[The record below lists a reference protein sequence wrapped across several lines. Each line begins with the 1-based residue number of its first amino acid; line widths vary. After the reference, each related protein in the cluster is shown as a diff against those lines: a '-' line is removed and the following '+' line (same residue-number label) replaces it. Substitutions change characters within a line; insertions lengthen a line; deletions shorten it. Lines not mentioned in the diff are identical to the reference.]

1 MWDVPLHHEMAGVIG
16 IEGRAKFNGYKGTPD
31 EGGLFRGL
39 TFWSPN
45 VNIFRDPR
53 WGRGQETYG
62 EDPFLTSR
70 LGVAFVTGL
79 QGTDPDRLLAAA
91 CAKHFA
97 VHSGPE
103 SLRHIFDATPVTAD
117 IYDTYLPAFEALVRE
132 ARVEVVMTA
141 YNAINGVPCSVDPML
156 YGLLRQWGFDGHV
169 TSDCGSVEDLS
180 RTYKLAVDDTHA
192 QALTLAA
199 GMNVRC
205 GWEPVGIVDAVAQ
218 GLITEDL
225 VDERVKPLLRTMLR
239 LGFFDPA
246 DSYPFNAIGI
256 DQNDTPEHSALAL
269 RTARECMTL
278 LKNDGVLPLDVRNL
292 RRVLIVGPNADS
304 VPALVGN
311 YNGQPS
317 HPVTILAG
325 LRAALEKA
333 GVQVDYAYGCDYAD
347 RPEGWRPIPQ
357 PWFRGEYYANGD
369 LSGAPQQLRTERPI
383 CFECNG
389 QSTSGGVP
397 KGMADTGLSARW
409 NGELQ
414 TTIAGD
420 YQIRLRGRGGF
431 RLWIGGESV
440 IDSWTA
446 PAGQEGEV
454 RTVEIVRELPENTSI
469 PVRLEYTQGAGTF
482 SLALEWIAPAP
493 DTMMDKAVALARQVD
508 AVIYVGGLTAQL
520 EGEEMAVD
528 YVGFSGGDRTTIE
541 LPALQQ
547 RMVAKLAATGKPLV
561 VVNLSGSAVALT
573 AEDACANAVLQAWY
587 PGGVGGTAVAEVITG
602 EYNPAG
608 RLPVT
613 FYRATADL
621 PDFCEYDMEG
631 RTYKYFRGEAL
642 YPFGHGLSYTSF
654 TYGNMTVTPC
664 GDGSLQV
671 ELDLTNSG
679 ARDGDEVVQ
688 LYAVAP
694 ESSGPRELQA
704 LCGFARVHLK
714 AGQTQKVSIGVPA
727 SALRRFCEEK
737 GAYWVP
743 QGTWTIRA
751 GASSADIRQS
761 GAVKL

>member
-1 MWDVPLHHEMAGVIG
+1 
-16 IEGRAKFNGYKGTPD
+16 
-31 EGGLFRGL
+31 
-39 TFWSPN
+39 
-45 VNIFRDPR
+45 
-53 WGRGQETYG
+53 
-62 EDPFLTSR
+62 
-70 LGVAFVTGL
+70 
-79 QGTDPDRLLAAA
+79 
-91 CAKHFA
+91 
-97 VHSGPE
+97 
-103 SLRHIFDATPVTAD
+103 
-117 IYDTYLPAFEALVRE
+117 
-132 ARVEVVMTA
+132 
-141 YNAINGVPCSVDPML
+141 
-156 YGLLRQWGFDGHV
+156 
-169 TSDCGSVEDLS
+169 
-180 RTYKLAVDDTHA
+180 
-192 QALTLAA
+192 
-199 GMNVRC
+199 
-205 GWEPVGIVDAVAQ
+205 
-218 GLITEDL
+218 
-225 VDERVKPLLRTMLR
+225 
-239 LGFFDPA
+239 
-246 DSYPFNAIGI
+246 
-256 DQNDTPEHSALAL
+256 
-269 RTARECMTL
+269 
-278 LKNDGVLPLDVRNL
+278 
-292 RRVLIVGPNADS
+292 
-304 VPALVGN
+304 
-311 YNGQPS
+311 
-317 HPVTILAG
+317 
-325 LRAALEKA
+325 
-333 GVQVDYAYGCDYAD
+333 
-347 RPEGWRPIPQ
+347 
-357 PWFRGEYYANGD
+357 
-369 LSGAPQQLRTERPI
+369 
-383 CFECNG
+383 
-389 QSTSGGVP
+389 
-397 KGMADTGLSARW
+397 
-409 NGELQ
+409 
-414 TTIAGD
+414 
-420 YQIRLRGRGGF
+420 
-431 RLWIGGESV
+431 
-440 IDSWTA
+440 
-446 PAGQEGEV
+446 
-454 RTVEIVRELPENTSI
+454 
-469 PVRLEYTQGAGTF
+469 
-482 SLALEWIAPAP
+482 
-493 DTMMDKAVALARQVD
+493 VD
-508 AVIYVGGLTAQL
+508 AVIYLGGLTAQL